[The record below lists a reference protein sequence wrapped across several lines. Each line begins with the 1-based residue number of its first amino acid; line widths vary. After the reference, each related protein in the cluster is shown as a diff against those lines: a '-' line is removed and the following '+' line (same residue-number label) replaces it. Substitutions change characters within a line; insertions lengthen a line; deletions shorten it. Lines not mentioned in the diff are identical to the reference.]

1 MTKNTQTHVHG
12 TFEAQLVYRVGR
24 VGHLTALSVF
34 TLVEVPG
41 ERGHRVGA
49 YLDGIR
55 VGSVRARGDYAHMAA
70 RQLIGK
76 GLRAITTHDLF
87 NIGAV
92 FSTGEGTATLLDLQ
106 YV

>member
-1 MTKNTQTHVHG
+1 
-12 TFEAQLVYRVGR
+12 
-24 VGHLTALSVF
+24 
-34 TLVEVPG
+34 
-41 ERGHRVGA
+41 
-49 YLDGIR
+49 
-55 VGSVRARGDYAHMAA
+55 MAA